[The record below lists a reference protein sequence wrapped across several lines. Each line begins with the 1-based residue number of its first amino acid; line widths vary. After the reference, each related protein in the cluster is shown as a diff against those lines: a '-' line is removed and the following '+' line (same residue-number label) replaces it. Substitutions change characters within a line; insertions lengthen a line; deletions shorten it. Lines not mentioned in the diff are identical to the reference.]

1 MCTSFGCAIS
11 PRPADE
17 FSVPSNISWST
28 EERAQGSR
36 FEPRA
41 LSQSRHCSHRKDVAI
56 NARSTHDVIVHAAR
70 CLWKHALKDALREL
84 PVPCCMTRILPVES
98 KLSGVMSANR
108 TYSTAPAQ
116 LSTKQESSVCGKAH
130 WYSCPRL
137 WWNRVPRLI

>member
-56 NARSTHDVIVHAAR
+56 NACQVTKQIPRCRTHFLSER
-70 CLWKHALKDALREL
+70 EKHA
-84 PVPCCMTRILPVES
+84 
-98 KLSGVMSANR
+98 
-108 TYSTAPAQ
+108 
-116 LSTKQESSVCGKAH
+116 
-130 WYSCPRL
+130 
-137 WWNRVPRLI
+137 